1 MKEEEFEMQGKRRDQ
16 YEKAAKGCVWSIGML
31 FIASLL
37 MLLLTII
44 TGCSPKII
52 EHEIVKHDTTYVE
65 KLCRDSI
72 YMHDSIYVHEYTQGD
87 TVYRERD
94 RWHYAWRDRL
104 VHDSIYI
111 AQRDTITNTEIREV
125 ERELSG
131 WQWFQIW
138 AGRIALILAAGCFAY
153 ITIKSKT

>member
-1 MKEEEFEMQGKRRDQ
+1 MNGDYYEEKMHRSGPSYRICFWCFVGIVLMALVG
-16 YEKAAKGCVWSIGML
+16 
-31 FIASLL
+31 LL
-37 MLLLTII
+37 S
-44 TGCSPKII
+44 GCSPKII
-52 EHEIVKHDTTYVE
+52 EHEVVKHDTTYVE
-65 KLCRDSI
+65 KLRRDSI
-72 YMHDSIYVHEYTQGD
+72 YMHDSIYVHEYTKGD

-104 VHDSIYI
+104 VHDSIYLAKTDSI
-111 AQRDTITNTEIREV
+111 FIVKTREIEHPI
-125 ERELSG
+125 SG

>member
-1 MKEEEFEMQGKRRDQ
+1 MNGDYYEEKMHRSGPSYRICFW
-16 YEKAAKGCVWSIGML
+16 CFVGMVL
-31 FIASLL
+31 MALVGLL
-37 MLLLTII
+37 S
-44 TGCSPKII
+44 GCSPKII
-52 EHEIVKHDTTYVE
+52 EHEVVKHDTTYVE
-65 KLCRDSI
+65 KIRRDSI
-72 YMHDSIYVHEYTQGD
+72 YMHDSIYVHEYTKGD

-104 VHDSIYI
+104 VHDSIYLAKTDSI
-111 AQRDTITNTEIREV
+111 FIVKTREIEHPI
-125 ERELSG
+125 SG

>member
-1 MKEEEFEMQGKRRDQ
+1 MNGDYYEEKMHRSGPSYRICFW
-16 YEKAAKGCVWSIGML
+16 CFVGMVL
-31 FIASLL
+31 MALVGLL
-37 MLLLTII
+37 S
-44 TGCSPKII
+44 GCSPRII

-65 KLCRDSI
+65 KLRRDSI

-138 AGRIALILAAGCFAY
+138 AGRIALIIAAAFLVWL
-153 ITIKSKT
+153 IIKQKISLGF